1 MGMRPGAEHGTRNG
15 EAAFSS
21 LFHRMPT
28 PAMLVEDITDQV
40 REINGA
46 FEATLGWRRENVQG
60 QPDAGFPLWVQPR
73 HRQKLLE
80 LLGQSQPISL
90 EGTVRRRDGTLHSCL
105 ISVETLMHEGASC
118 RLYLF
123 DDSASSRQRPSPPL
137 ALPVAVQPTSPAKAA
152 AGSFTTALRQSQDS
166 LSLAL
171 DAAQMGIWDLEL
183 STGLLNTSPRTAAL
197 HGLPPQAWKGQVKQF
212 MANVP
217 IADRRALRK
226 AWVAICRGQQQR
238 YRLTY
243 RVKPQNASLRWLE
256 VTAMLNRDHQDRPV
270 RIVGTLLDIT
280 ERRRS
285 EQALL
290 ESESKFAKLFQG
302 SPEPC
307 SLINLDSLA
316 IIEVNRSF
324 VQTFGY
330 SPEDVIGHSIIELG
344 MWKWG
349 AQQDAIL
356 HALHSGEP
364 LRGLQIG
371 LRGANGRAHVC
382 EMSSSLFTINRQR
395 CVLLSFRDISARK
408 LAEAALRASENKFAL
423 AFKASPDAMS
433 IAERESGEHLEI
445 NEGFTRLTGFPASEV
460 IGKTAEELSIWADAD
475 ERLQLSIELDAYGRV
490 QQKEMRIRNKYDQ
503 IRTVSVS
510 VEPLELNDA
519 ACVLMTARDITEQK
533 RIEAQV
539 KHLAYHDALTNLPNR
554 LLLNDRL
561 KQNIALYERHQLRG
575 ALLFFDLDHF
585 KHINDSLGHSS
596 GDAVLQE
603 VTRRLLM
610 IVRREDTVARLG
622 GDEFVVL
629 ISGLEGDKEACV
641 AHVNSTAEK
650 LLSTLSMPMEVE
662 GHSLQLSTSI
672 GVSLIPDHGQS
683 PDDLLKRADI
693 ALYKVKE
700 SGRNGVAFF
709 EQAMQA
715 VASERLAIESEL
727 RLALVR
733 AEFVL
738 YYQPQF
744 NTLTQ
749 RVEGA
754 EALIRWIHPRKG
766 LIGPGEFI
774 DVLEES
780 GMIVEVGTWVLEQAC
795 RFVAKL
801 ISGTSIDPE
810 TFSIS
815 VNISPRQFRQPGFV
829 QQVRDIILPLAIPP
843 CCIKLEITESIVIQ
857 NIGDTVAK
865 MHELR
870 DLGVLFAIDDFGTG
884 YSSLS
889 YLKRLPLD
897 LLKIDQSF
905 VRDCTEDTNDAE
917 IIRAIIGIGK
927 SLNLQMIAEGV
938 ETPEQLGFLEQ
949 LSCHCYQGYLFS
961 PPVAEEDFLVLLGEQ
976 TPPGDET

>member
-1 MGMRPGAEHGTRNG
+1 MGMTPGAKQGTRNG
-15 EAAFSS
+15 ETAFSR

-28 PAMLVEDITDQV
+28 PAMLVDRTTDQI
-40 REINGA
+40 REINSA
-46 FEATLGWRRENVQG
+46 FETKLGWPRENVQDR
-60 QPDAGFPLWVQPR
+60 PDAEFPLWVQPR
-73 HRQKLLE
+73 HRQQLLDGLAE
-80 LLGQSQPISL
+80 SGAISL
-90 EGTVRRRDGTLHSCL
+90 DGTVRRRDGALHLCL
-105 ISVETLMHEGASC
+105 ISVETLIHDGVSC

-123 DDSASSRQRPSPPL
+123 DDSGLGQKRPPSPALTLPL
-137 ALPVAVQPTSPAKAA
+137 DGPPTSPAKAA

-183 STGLLNTSPRTAAL
+183 ATGLLNTSPRTAAL
-197 HGLPPQAWKGQVKQF
+197 HGLPAKAWKGHVNLF
-212 MANVP
+212 MADVP
-217 IADRRALRK
+217 AADRRALRR
-226 AWVAICRGQQQR
+226 AWVAIYRGHQQR

-243 RVKPQNASLRWLE
+243 RVIPQNGSVRWLE
-256 VTAMLNRDHQDRPV
+256 VTATLNRDHRDRPI

-290 ESESKFAKLFQG
+290 ESESKFSQLFQG

-307 SLINLDSLA
+307 SLINLDSQA
-316 IIEVNRSF
+316 IIEVNQSF
-324 VQTFGY
+324 VYTFGY
-330 SPEDVIGHSIIELG
+330 APEDVIGHSIIELG

-349 AQQDAIL
+349 AHQDAIL
-356 HALHSGEP
+356 HALHSGDV
-364 LRGLQIG
+364 LRGLQVG

-433 IAERESGEHLEI
+433 ISERESGEHLEI

-460 IGKTAEELSIWADAD
+460 IGKTSDELSIWADAA
-475 ERLQLSIELDAYGRV
+475 EGAQLTNELDAYGRV

-503 IRTVSVS
+503 IRIVSVS

-519 ACVLMTARDITEQK
+519 DCVLMTARDITEQK
-533 RIEAQV
+533 SIEAQV

-610 IVRREDTVARLG
+610 VVRQEDTVARLG

-629 ISGLEGDKEACV
+629 ISGLQGDEGACI

-672 GVSLIPDHGQS
+672 GVSLIPDHGQN

-715 VASERLAIESEL
+715 VASERLAVESEL

-733 AEFVL
+733 NEFVL

-744 NTLTQ
+744 NALTQ

-754 EALIRWIHPRKG
+754 EALIRWAHPRKG
-766 LIGPGEFI
+766 LVGPVDFM

-795 RFVAKL
+795 RFVSRL
-801 ISGTSIDPE
+801 INEARIDLAN
-810 TFSIS
+810 FSVS

-857 NIGDTVAK
+857 NIADTVAK

-870 DLGVLFAIDDFGTG
+870 ELGVLFAIDDFGTG

-917 IIRAIIGIGK
+917 IIRAIIGIAK
-927 SLNLQMIAEGV
+927 SLKLEIIAEGV
-938 ETPEQLGFLEQ
+938 ETEDQLAFLEQ
-949 LSCHCYQGYLFS
+949 LSCHCFQGYLFS
-961 PPVAEEDFLVLLGEQ
+961 PPVPEADFLDLLREKSQ
-976 TPPGDET
+976 